1 MAGIPHWH
9 SALECRVLS
18 PGTRL
23 GSYDVVSK
31 LGEGGMGEVY
41 RARDLKLNRDVAIK
55 ILPSLFASDPDRLVR
70 FEREAH
76 TLASLNHPNIAQ
88 IYGVVDA
95 AADGSH
101 ESGLVMELVDGD
113 DLAERIARGPLPMED
128 ALANAA
134 QIAEALEAAH
144 DQGIVH
150 RDLKPANIKVRPD
163 GTLKVLDFGLAK
175 AFAHDPV
182 VTGSV
187 SNSPTFTSPP
197 LRPGAANARTEVGVI
212 MGTAAYMAPEQARG
226 KSVDRR
232 ADIWSFGLVLYE
244 MLTGKTAF
252 AGETVTDTI
261 SAIVSRDPDWMRLPP
276 STPPHVR
283 RLLRRCLEKD
293 PRKRLQAIGEAR
305 IALSEAPAD
314 MAGTAAP
321 SGRGRAAAALTLG
334 GVAAL
339 AAGAAVMWFVI
350 GRTGAVPQTTPAHVD
365 LPLTPADR
373 LEGRFGVSPDGRTI
387 AFVGRAGSTR
397 KLYVRRL
404 DSEMATVVASAEV
417 SNASD
422 PHFSPDGKWIAFN
435 GFGVLEKVPVDGGP
449 TTVLARAGSSTV
461 TGVAWGPDDT
471 IVFSNPS
478 LGLSK
483 VSANGGEAQV
493 IASTDTKAGEIGLED
508 PLIMPDGKTVLYD
521 VRRAAASAN
530 SGTTTIMAQPLSGG
544 PRQELFPGMA
554 VGLIGDDQL
563 VVSQADALVV
573 IPFDT
578 RAMKA
583 TGPARPLLAASTIER
598 QPLLY
603 TTAPLVSVARN
614 GTLVYQPA
622 FGGETDSPMAIV
634 DRTGVAKT
642 IDLPP
647 HRYSDPRASPDG
659 TRVVVHGFEGERDN
673 WVVDVRRGTL
683 TRLTFDPAED
693 ETPIWSPDGQWI
705 YWTATRANLVR
716 GVYRRAADGSG
727 TEELLWTADSHVHLF
742 SATPDGATLIISI
755 VEGQHNVIAA
765 LHLADKKLT
774 ALVSTPFVNADPAL
788 SADGRWLAYTS
799 NESGREEVYVQPYP
813 SMSARTQVSVS
824 GGTEPVWS
832 RRGRELFYR
841 ANGKVMVVGYDA
853 GDRFTASEPRA
864 LIPDVY
870 DSTQGSGHTGWD
882 VLPDGRFLFVTRPA
896 AKQAPV
902 TSLKLL
908 LR

>member
-1 MAGIPHWH
+1 
-9 SALECRVLS
+9 
-18 PGTRL
+18 
-23 GSYDVVSK
+23 
-31 LGEGGMGEVY
+31 MGEVY

-55 ILPSLFASDPDRLVR
+55 ILPSVFASDPDRLAR

-76 TLASLNHPNIAQ
+76 TLASLNHPNIAH

-95 AADGSH
+95 SDDGSH
-101 ESGLVMELVDGD
+101 ESGLVMELVDGE
-113 DLAERIARGPLPMED
+113 DLAVRIARGPLPIDD
-128 ALANAA
+128 ALACAA
-134 QIAEALEAAH
+134 QIADALEAAH
-144 DQGIVH
+144 EQGIVH

-163 GTLKVLDFGLAK
+163 GAVKVLDFGLAK
-175 AFAHDPV
+175 AFAGNAV
-182 VTGSV
+182 ASGGL
-187 SNSPTFTSPP
+187 SNSPTFTSLP
-197 LRPGAANARTEVGVI
+197 LSPGAGPRTEVGMI

-226 KSVDRR
+226 KPVDRR
-232 ADIWSFGLVLYE
+232 ADVWSFGLVVYE
-244 MLTGKTAF
+244 MLTGKAAF
-252 AGETVTDTI
+252 AGETATDTI
-261 SAIVSRDPDWMRLPP
+261 SAIVSRDPDWALLPA
-276 STPPHVR
+276 STPLHVR
-283 RLLRRCLEKD
+283 RLLRRCLDKD

-305 IALSEAPAD
+305 IALNGASDDAVNATAP
-314 MAGTAAP
+314 T
-321 SGRGRAAAALTLG
+321 GRSRAASALP
-334 GVAAL
+334 VAIVASL
-339 AAGAAVMWFVI
+339 TAGAVGMWLVM
-350 GRTGAVPQTTPAHVD
+350 GRVPPVPQTSAAHLD
-365 LPLTPADR
+365 LPLSPADR

-387 AFVGRAGSTR
+387 AFVGQSGSTR

-404 DSEMATVVASAEV
+404 DSDAATVVASTEV
-417 SNASD
+417 SNASE
-422 PHFSPDGKWIAFN
+422 PRFSPDGKWIAFN

-483 VSANGGEAQV
+483 VNANGGDAQV
-493 IASTDTKAGEIGLED
+493 IATADPKAGEIGLEN
-508 PLIMPDGKTVLYD
+508 PLILPDGKTVLFD
-521 VRRAAASAN
+521 VRRPAASAS
-530 SGTTTIMAQPLSGG
+530 SGTSTIIAQPLAGG
-544 PRQELFPGMA
+544 QRQELFPGVA

-563 VVSQADALVV
+563 VVWRADALVV

-578 RAMKA
+578 RALRA
-583 TGPARPLLAASTIER
+583 AGPARPLLAASTIER

-622 FGGETDSPMAIV
+622 LAGDADSPMAIV
-634 DRTGVAKT
+634 DRTGSAKT

-647 HRYSDPRASPDG
+647 HRFSDPRVSPDG
-659 TRVVVHGFEGERDN
+659 TRIVAHGFEGERDN
-673 WVVDVRRGTL
+673 WVVDLRRGTL

-705 YWTATRANLVR
+705 YWSATRANVVR
-716 GVYRRAADGSG
+716 GIYRRAADGSG
-727 TEELLWTADSHVHLF
+727 DESLLWTTDSHVHLF

-774 ALVSTPFVNADPAL
+774 PLVSAPFVNADPAL
-788 SADGRWLAYTS
+788 SSDGRWLAYTS

-813 SMSARTQVSVS
+813 SMAARTQVSVS

-832 RRGRELFYR
+832 RHDRELFYR
-841 ANGKVMVVGYDA
+841 VNGNIMGVTYDA
-853 GDRFTASEPRA
+853 GDRFTASEPR
-864 LIPDVY
+864 IVMPDVY
-870 DSTQGSGHTGWD
+870 DSTQGAGHTGWD

-896 AKQAPV
+896 SKQTPI